1 MQSEKVAVLGA
12 GSWGT
17 ALGRLLVQQGKQV
30 YLWSRRVDL
39 AKDINSYRENR
50 RYLPGVLLPAKVRA
64 YADVDEVLKDAATVV
79 LAVPSSALRETAA
92 LIREKV
98 QGDVLIISTAK
109 GIEPETLKRPSEI
122 LREELPKE
130 LADRVVVLSGPSH
143 AEEVARDI
151 PTTVVVSAE
160 QRAVA
165 EQAQDLLMRPNFR
178 VYTNPDLLGLE
189 LGGSLKNIIALACG
203 VAEGLG
209 FGDNT
214 KAALVTRGLAEIIRL
229 GTAMGARET
238 TFAGLA
244 GLGDLVVTCTSK
256 HSRNMRF
263 GSFLGKG
270 KSVEESLALVGQTVE
285 GVRTTRAAYQMAREK
300 GVEMP
305 ITEECYRVLFEGAS
319 PADAV
324 GTLMGRLKTH
334 EVEEGVEG
342 WN

>member
-30 YLWSRRVDL
+30 YLWSRRNDL

-64 YADVDEVLKDAATVV
+64 YSDVDEVLKEAATIV
-79 LAVPSSALRETAA
+79 LALPSSALRETAA
-92 LIREKV
+92 LIRDKV
-98 QGDVLIISTAK
+98 EGEALIISTSK
-109 GIEPETLKRPSEI
+109 GIDPETLKRPSQI
-122 LREELPKE
+122 LREELPKN

-165 EQAQDLLMRPNFR
+165 EQAQDLLMRSHFR

-229 GTAMGARET
+229 GTALGARET

-270 KSVEESLALVGQTVE
+270 KPVEESLALVGQTVE
-285 GVRTTRAAYQMAREK
+285 SIRTTRAAYQLAKAK
-300 GVEMP
+300 GIEMP
-305 ITEECYRVLFEGAS
+305 ITEECYRVLFEDAA

-324 GTLMGRLKTH
+324 GSLMTRLKTH